1 MEGEDGG
8 TACVGGS
15 MESHVEETM
24 RCLNTVFL
32 EDDRE
37 RERAREL
44 HTRAHMNIQALIH
57 TVNILLHT
65 HM

>member
-37 RERAREL
+37 RESEIERE
-44 HTRAHMNIQALIH
+44 RESYIH
-57 TVNILLHT
+57 VHI
-65 HM
+65 

>member
-37 RERAREL
+37 RERAR
-44 HTRAHMNIQALIH
+44 
-57 TVNILLHT
+57 
-65 HM
+65 